1 MSRQQNVTNI
11 RRFVDEVF
19 NGRKFDALDELYQP
33 DAYDHNMLPGL
44 PQGPAGR
51 RAMLGIYLAAFP
63 DMRLSAEDIVAEED
77 RVALRWR
84 IQGTHQGELMGI
96 PATGKAVDI
105 TGAVIRRYADG
116 KVAEHWEV
124 FDQVGMLQQL
134 GVIPTPNA
142 A

>member
-1 MSRQQNVTNI
+1 MSAEQNVSNI

-19 NGRKFDALDELYQP
+19 NGRQFDVVDELYRP

-51 RAMLGIYLAAFP
+51 KLQLGIYLAAFP
-63 DMRLSAEDIVAEED
+63 DMHLAVEDLIAAGD

-84 IQGTHQGELMGI
+84 IEGSHQGELMGI
-96 PATGKAVDI
+96 PPTGKHINV
-105 TGAVIRRYADG
+105 TGAVIERYVDG
-116 KVAEHWEV
+116 KMAEHWEI

-134 GVIPTPNA
+134 GVIPTPGA